1 MIQPEIYKIADD
13 YIAEL
18 EREQQEEIA
27 KVQELQDFWCQN
39 FPKAA
44 YMPPD
49 KRFLWWVRTYDV
61 RLLKYAI
68 GIATTNLSQHLS
80 SVRIGKYVSAVCR
93 NVQAEAARTQRG
105 AA

>member
-1 MIQPEIYKIADD
+1 MIQPEVQRNADD

-18 EREQQEEIA
+18 ERKHQEEIA
-27 KVQELQDFWCQN
+27 KVQELQEFWCQS

-44 YMPPD
+44 YMPAD

-68 GIATTNLSQHLS
+68 GIATTNLSQNLS
-80 SVRIGKYVSAVCR
+80 TVRVGKYVSAVCR
-93 NVQAEAARTQRG
+93 NTQAAAARKG
-105 AA
+105 AAA